1 MKSDK
6 TEATGLAFPFAS
18 PPAPCETLDVAPG
31 ILWVRLA
38 LPFRLDHVNVYLIED
53 EGGWAVLD
61 AGLGDMPTRAAWERL
76 LAGPLA
82 GRPPTRL
89 IVTHYH
95 PDHVG
100 SAGWLVERH
109 GLPLHMSATEYLVS
123 LNLHLD
129 PGALEAEPF
138 RRFYL
143 GHGLDPDTTEQVVTR
158 GHQYLRMVTGLP
170 PSIRRLVAG
179 DRLRIGRREFEVL
192 TGGGH
197 APEQLMLLSRA
208 DRIFFSADQVL
219 AKISPNVSVS
229 PIDPEGDPLGLYL
242 RSLDGLRSAL
252 PDDVLVLP
260 GHNLPFRG
268 LHERIAELERHHELR
283 CAEILRACRS
293 APKSAAELVPV
304 LFRRPLDPHQMGFAF
319 SEVLAHVNY
328 MCRQGRLT
336 LARQP
341 DGVARAVAC

>member
-1 MKSDK
+1 MSENLTAPK
-6 TEATGLAFPFAS
+6 LAFPFAR
-18 PPAPCETLDVAPG
+18 PPGPGEALQVAPG

-38 LPFRLDHVNVYLIED
+38 LPFRLDHVNVYLIDD

-61 AGLGDMPTRAAWERL
+61 TGLGDLPTRAAWEAL

-82 GRPPTRL
+82 GRPLTRL
-89 IVTHYH
+89 VITHYH

-100 SAGWLVERH
+100 SAGWLVERF
-109 GLPLHMSATEYLVS
+109 GLRLYMTATEYLVS

-143 GHGLDPDTTEQVVTR
+143 EHGLDPGTTEQVVTR
-158 GHQYLRMVTGLP
+158 GHQYLKMATGLP

-179 DRLRIGRREFEVL
+179 DKLRIGRREFEVL

-197 APEQLMLLSRA
+197 APEQVMLLA
-208 DRIFFSADQVL
+208 HAEGIFFSSDQVL

-229 PIDPEGDPLGLYL
+229 AIDPEGDPLGLYL
-242 RSLDGLRSAL
+242 RSLDALRSAV
-252 PDDVLVLP
+252 PGDVLVLP

-268 LHERIAELERHHELR
+268 LHDRVTELEEHHELR
-283 CAEILRACRS
+283 CAEILKACRDE
-293 APKSAAELVPV
+293 PKSAAELVPV
-304 LFRRPLDPHQMGFAF
+304 LFHRPLDPHQMGFAF
-319 SEVLAHVNY
+319 SEVLAHVNH
-328 MCRQGRLT
+328 MWRQGRLK
-336 LARQP
+336 LIEQP
-341 DGVARAVAC
+341 DGIVRSVAC